1 MEISRKSC
9 RLCLS
14 ETEFNVSLFGNYC
27 RRTNMIEKILVC
39 LKLVI
44 EDSDT
49 LDTICYKCAESVER
63 YYDFVARVKKCQ
75 TRYKDT
81 CHEHE
86 PRQRSMEL
94 SPTHVKRHVTSY
106 VREQVYD
113 ADYTFSFLE
122 MPNNDEKKE
131 SKVSSPFFS
140 YFSPPNV
147 LAKQPCVE
155 PMWKTPKPRE
165 SSPKKELLNENR
177 YKRPY
182 KPEKRSRHHSRDLF
196 ESQSQ
201 DVEEPEPKS
210 LDWKLT
216 PDDNLIKRVREKC
229 FGRSDF

>member
-1 MEISRKSC
+1 MDMEISRKSC

-49 LDTICYKCAESVER
+49 LSTICYKCAENVER
-63 YYDFVARVKKCQ
+63 YYDFVARIKKCQ
-75 TRYKDT
+75 SQFKENR
-81 CHEHE
+81 EHE
-86 PRQRSMEL
+86 SRRSMEL
-94 SPTHVKRHVTSY
+94 SPPHVKRHVTSY

-122 MPNNDEKKE
+122 MPNNEEKKE
-131 SKVSSPFFS
+131 AKVSSPFFS

-147 LAKQPCVE
+147 VVKQNE
-155 PMWKTPKPRE
+155 PVWKTPKPRE
-165 SSPKKELLNENR
+165 CSPKKELMNENR

-201 DVEEPEPKS
+201 DLEEPEPKS

>member
-14 ETEFNVSLFGNYC
+14 ETEFNVSLNGNYC
-27 RRTNMIEKILVC
+27 RRTNMKDKILVC

-44 EDSDT
+44 EDRDL
-49 LDTICYKCAESVER
+49 LDSICFKCAENVER
-63 YYDFVARVKKCQ
+63 YFEFVMNIKKSQ
-75 TRYKDT
+75 MLYPKEIR
-81 CHEHE
+81 E
-86 PRQRSMEL
+86 PRQRSMEC
-94 SPTHVKRHVTSY
+94 SPSQVKRHVTSY
-106 VREQVYD
+106 VREQVFD

-122 MPNNDEKKE
+122 VPNNEEKE

-147 LAKQPCVE
+147 LLKQSCE
-155 PMWKTPKPRE
+155 PVTMWKTPKPRDD
-165 SSPKKELLNENR
+165 SPKKELIREKC
-177 YKRPY
+177 KRPY
-182 KPEKRSRHHSRDLF
+182 RAEKPPRHHSRDLF

-201 DVEEPEPKS
+201 DEGEPKS